1 MNKKFVIKGT
11 NIPVKEGDNVT
22 LGNVTKED
30 LEFLVKT
37 GVLVADDEI
46 TLKNVITSVAIKLNK
61 DIEDTT
67 DLLEA
72 LSKVNPVVVF
82 SLLLKELAI
91 TLDKQYEGHIT
102 ECSDLYIVRVSDG
115 CVANLCGRY
124 NSDTIALFRNYND
137 TRLAINILKPYWNKV
152 WGE

>member
-11 NIPVKEGDNVT
+11 NIPVKEGDSVT

-30 LEFLVKT
+30 LEYLVKT
-37 GVLVADDEI
+37 GVLVANDEI
-46 TLKNVITSVAIKLNK
+46 TLENVITSIAIKLGK
-61 DIEDTT
+61 GIESTT
-67 DLLEA
+67 DFLNN
-72 LSKVNPVVVF
+72 LSKVNPAVVF

-102 ECSDLYIVRVSDG
+102 KCSNLYFVRASDG
-115 CVANLCGRY
+115 SVDNLWGRY
-124 NSDTIALFRNYND
+124 NPDTIALFRNYAD
-137 TRLAINILKPYWNKV
+137 ARLAVNILKPYWNKV

>member
-11 NIPVKEGDNVT
+11 NIPVKEGDSVT

-30 LEFLVKT
+30 LEYLVKT

-46 TLKNVITSVAIKLNK
+46 TLKNVITSIAIKLNA
-61 DIEDTT
+61 DIESTT
-67 DLLEA
+67 NLLED
-72 LSKVNPVVVF
+72 LSRINPAVVF

-91 TLDKQYEGHIT
+91 ILDKKYEGHIT
-102 ECSDLYIVRVSDG
+102 ECSNLYFVRASDG
-115 CVANLCGRY
+115 CVDNLWGRY
-124 NSDTIALFRNYND
+124 NSDTIALFRNYAD
-137 TRLAINILKPYWNKV
+137 ARLAVNILKPYWNKV

>member
-30 LEFLVKT
+30 LEYLVKT

-72 LSKVNPVVVF
+72 LSKVNPVVICI
-82 SLLLKELAI
+82 LLEFQM
-91 TLDKQYEGHIT
+91 D
-102 ECSDLYIVRVSDG
+102 V
-115 CVANLCGRY
+115 
-124 NSDTIALFRNYND
+124 
-137 TRLAINILKPYWNKV
+137 
-152 WGE
+152 